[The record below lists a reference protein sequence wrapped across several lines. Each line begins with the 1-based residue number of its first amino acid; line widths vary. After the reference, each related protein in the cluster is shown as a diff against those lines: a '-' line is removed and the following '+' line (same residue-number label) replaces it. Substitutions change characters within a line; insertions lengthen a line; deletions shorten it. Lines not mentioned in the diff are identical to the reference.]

1 MTGIQLLKNIMG
13 GYSRLVIIDDGSKD
27 KTFSVMQ
34 EYAKTRP
41 LFMPLTKKNG
51 GHGPYSSVWIQICY

>member
-13 GYSRLVIIDDGSKD
+13 GYSRLVIIDDRSKD
-27 KTFSVMQ
+27 KTFFVMQ

-41 LFMPLTKKNG
+41 LLF
-51 GHGPYSSVWIQICY
+51 H